1 MKFVRADR
9 KAKGQSVGKPAVNRP
24 GDLIKERSSA
34 CLVGLLSDHWC
45 SAGYQLLVAEHG
57 LVGPPVLAPSS
68 SSGNNHAVSLW
79 AVALPCEVV
88 PL

>member
-1 MKFVRADR
+1 M
-9 KAKGQSVGKPAVNRP
+9 GKPAVNRP

-57 LVGPPVLAPSS
+57 LVPQCWLPLLPAVTTVL
-68 SSGNNHAVSLW
+68 
-79 AVALPCEVV
+79 
-88 PL
+88 